1 MAFCGK
7 CGSSVAEGVA
17 FCPHCGAAVG
27 AAVPPPPPA
36 GSWSAPPPPP
46 PQPAQAWSA
55 APPPPPPAEGWSA
68 QPPPPPPPAAAGWAP
83 APGVPVAPASG
94 LQENLAGCLC
104 YALGWLTGILFL
116 LIDRRPFVRFHAAQS
131 IVVFGA
137 LTIIRFVLLFGF
149 FGGRYYGFFSFVG
162 LLSLLVSL
170 VTLVAWLVLM
180 VFAYQGKRYEVPV
193 AAGIAK
199 SIAGDPTV

>member
-7 CGSSVAEGVA
+7 CGSSLAEGVA
-17 FCPHCGAAVG
+17 FCPHCGAPVG

-36 GSWSAPPPPP
+36 AEGSSAPPPPP
-46 PQPAQAWSA
+46 PF
-55 APPPPPPAEGWSA
+55 PPGPPG
-68 QPPPPPPPAAAGWAP
+68 AGWAP
-83 APGVPVAPASG
+83 APGVPVVPASG
-94 LQENLAGCLC
+94 MQENLAGCLC
-104 YALGWLTGILFL
+104 YALGWLTGIIFL

-137 LTIIRFVLLFGF
+137 LSIVRVILLFGF
-149 FGGRYYGFFSFVG
+149 FGGPYYGFFSFVG
-162 LLSLLVSL
+162 LLSLLVSV
-170 VTLVAWLVLM
+170 VTLIAWLMLM
-180 VFAYQGKRYEVPV
+180 VFAYQGRRYEVPV